1 METFILLIVFHYNT
15 FLIVHY
21 ALSWRLIVFEYQIKL
36 AILEHKV
43 WSTWILTLQIE
54 RKKKKHQQFWISSNI
69 FKGGSFFLFLLFFL
83 FFIFKIGL
91 IGGAVVVA
99 IGEYVKVDSIV
110 EQIDRLDLVLQE
122 NSDMD
127 AYKSPVK
134 YC

>member
-1 METFILLIVFHYNT
+1 MVL
-15 FLIVHY
+15 
-21 ALSWRLIVFEYQIKL
+21 
-36 AILEHKV
+36 
-43 WSTWILTLQIE
+43 
-54 RKKKKHQQFWISSNI
+54 
-69 FKGGSFFLFLLFFL
+69 FFFFFYFL